1 LTVEEFHFCEPKQGD
16 ILGEEDEDDER
27 LITSLMNYLYS
38 SYQHMD
44 VIKEGLREDENPIF
58 LKTDN
63 LCVFTGFVGLG

>member
-1 LTVEEFHFCEPKQGD
+1 LRPLTVEEFHFCEQKKGD

-44 VIKEGLREDENPIF
+44 VIKEGLRED
-58 LKTDN
+58 
-63 LCVFTGFVGLG
+63 